1 MYVSLDRGGRILPNL
16 PDIFADSEGFGIPP
30 SVKTLVLS
38 LNQEDKFP
46 DLPAFAELST
56 LSINIIE
63 TYHPT
68 EPIPFQPF
76 TYSHLTTLNIN
87 ENQCDCHWPIDY

>member
-16 PDIFADSEGFGIPP
+16 PDIFADSEGFGYFLNLLELNLSQTRVDPDHVKELGIPP

-46 DLPAFAELST
+46 DLPAFQR
-56 LSINIIE
+56 I
-63 TYHPT
+63 
-68 EPIPFQPF
+68 
-76 TYSHLTTLNIN
+76 
-87 ENQCDCHWPIDY
+87 QCSPLVCHGHR

>member
-16 PDIFADSEGFGIPP
+16 PDIFADSEGFGYFPNLLELNLSQARVDPDHVKELGIPP

-56 LSINIIE
+56 LSIDIFE
-63 TYHPT
+63 TFH
-68 EPIPFQPF
+68 I
-76 TYSHLTTLNIN
+76 LT
-87 ENQCDCHWPIDY
+87 WPHST